1 MAAYVIA
8 GNDVTDLELMHR
20 YVKAAGP
27 TLAPFEG
34 KLLVPTIELLATGG
48 EIVHLEGEFK
58 PTRVVVIEFP
68 SMERAQ
74 AWYQSDAYQAITLET
89 AFGFRVEHEKACR
102 LGA

>member
-1 MAAYVIA
+1 MQ
-8 GNDVTDLELMHR
+8 R

-34 KLLVPTIELLATGG
+34 KLLVPAIELLATGG

-74 AWYQSDAYQAITLET
+74 AGYQSDAYQAIINL
-89 AFGFRVEHEKACR
+89 R
-102 LGA
+102 LDGSAGSVFIADGV

>member
-8 GNDVTDLELMHR
+8 GNDVTDLELMQR

-34 KLLVPTIELLATGG
+34 KLLVPTIEFLATGG
-48 EIVHLEGEFK
+48 EIVHLEGAFK

-74 AWYQSDAYQAITLET
+74 AWYSSDVYQAIINLRLEGS
-89 AFGFRVEHEKACR
+89 AGSVFIADGV
-102 LGA
+102 

>member
-8 GNDVTDLELMHR
+8 GNDVTDLELMQR

-34 KLLVPTIELLATGG
+34 RLLVPTIELLATGG
-48 EIVHLEGEFK
+48 EIVHLEGAFK

-74 AWYQSDAYQAITLET
+74 AWYSSDVYQAIINLRLEGS
-89 AFGFRVEHEKACR
+89 AGSVFIADGV
-102 LGA
+102 

>member
-8 GNDVTDLELMHR
+8 GNDVTDLELMQR

-34 KLLVPTIELLATGG
+34 KLLVPTVELLATGG
-48 EIVHLEGEFK
+48 EIVHLEGGFK

-68 SMERAQ
+68 SMEHAQ
-74 AWYQSDAYQAITLET
+74 AWYQSDAYQAIINLRLEGS
-89 AFGFRVEHEKACR
+89 AGSVFIAD
-102 LGA
+102 GA

>member
-8 GNDVTDLELMHR
+8 GNDVTDLQSMQE

-34 KLLVPTIELLATGG
+34 KLLVPKVELLATGG

-74 AWYQSDAYQAITLET
+74 AWYNSDGYQAIVTL
-89 AFGFRVEHEKACR
+89 R
-102 LGA
+102 LEGSEGSVLIADGV

>member
-8 GNDVTDLELMHR
+8 GNDVTDLELMQR

-34 KLLVPTIELLATGG
+34 TLLVPTIELLATCG
-48 EIVHLEGEFK
+48 EIVHLEGAFK

-74 AWYQSDAYQAITLET
+74 AWYSSDVYQAIINLRLEGS
-89 AFGFRVEHEKACR
+89 AGSVFIADGV
-102 LGA
+102 